1 MKHLTNREEEIM
13 EQFWNKGPLFIN
25 DILKALGD
33 LKLHYNTVSTVVRGL
48 EEKGFVGHEQF
59 GNTYRYYPVVSRED
73 FSRMSLQSIVGKYFN
88 DSYTSVL
95 SMFVREEKISP
106 EEIRELIAQVE
117 THHAQKEKK

>member
-13 EQFWNKGPLFIN
+13 EQFWDRGPLFIN

-48 EEKGFVGHEQF
+48 EDKGFVDHEQF
-59 GNTYRYYPVVSRED
+59 GNTYRYFPVISRED
-73 FSRMSLQSIVGKYFN
+73 FSRMSLQNIVGKYFN
-88 DSYTSVL
+88 QSYASVL
-95 SMFVREEKISP
+95 SMFVEEEKISA

-117 THHAQKEKK
+117 AHSQKEKK